1 MARERYESFIGG
13 LYRRNEQFLII
24 SAVIFFASMF
34 IGYALSGLL
43 EWIMSG
49 VLDNM
54 KQQVRQ
60 GELQLTTF
68 SIFFNNLKVA
78 LYLYGGGLI
87 FGIITFLFL
96 FYNGVF
102 IGYAAAQYP
111 LYNFVVYTIPHGIFE
126 IVGIIVAGAAGFKLA
141 GLVVNILKGVI
152 KIQPEMSRANQF
164 TYLLNVYYDDFKES
178 LVILAIAL
186 ILLLIGAFIEA
197 NFTLTWANYITGVT
211 TQTVSENP
219 LNSMFRVS

>member
-1 MARERYESFIGG
+1 MARERYESYIGG
-13 LYRRNEQFLII
+13 LYRRNERFLII

-43 EWIMSG
+43 EWVMGS

-54 KQQVRQ
+54 KRQVSQ

-68 SIFFNNLKVA
+68 SIFMNNLKVA
-78 LYLYGGGLI
+78 FYLYGGGLI
-87 FGIITFLFL
+87 FGIVTVFFL

-102 IGYAAAQYP
+102 IGYAAAQYQ
-111 LYNFVVYTIPHGIFE
+111 LVDFIVYTIPHGIFE
-126 IVGIIVAGAAGFKLA
+126 IVGIIIAGAAGFKLA
-141 GLVVNILKGVI
+141 GVIVDILKGLRH
-152 KIQPEMSRANQF
+152 IQPEMSRANQF
-164 TYLLNVYYDDFKES
+164 SYLLNVYYDDFKES
-178 LVILAIAL
+178 LVLLAIAI

-197 NFTLTWANYITGVT
+197 NFTLTWANYVTGAT
-211 TQTVSENP
+211 TQTASENP